1 MVNYAEYFVYSLYQ
15 SVKFFVQVQ
24 VEYNLITWIYLK
36 MPFLCP
42 FYQPSSPTLGI
53 ISKFRF

>member
-24 VEYNLITWIYLK
+24 VEYNLIT
-36 MPFLCP
+36 
-42 FYQPSSPTLGI
+42 
-53 ISKFRF
+53 